1 MRVTVLYFAAAR
13 ELAGCRCAREADAP
27 AACAGPRSPAPPAA
41 DARAAPARSEESAE
55 TPEGCTAGQLL
66 EQLCVRH
73 AGLAALSPAL
83 QLALNQ
89 RYAPRDAP
97 LAEGDELA
105 LIPPISGG

>member
-1 MRVTVLYFAAAR
+1 M
-13 ELAGCRCAREADAP
+13 
-27 AACAGPRSPAPPAA
+27 PAA
-41 DARAAPARSEESAE
+41 DARAARSEETAE
-55 TPEGCTAGQLL
+55 APEGCTAGQLL
-66 EQLCVRH
+66 AQLCSRH
-73 AGLAALSPAL
+73 AGLAALSPSL

>member
-13 ELAGCRCAREADAP
+13 EIAGCRRASPARAIFCVALRRLPDARSRSDESADAP
-27 AACAGPRSPAPPAA
+27 
-41 DARAAPARSEESAE
+41 D
-55 TPEGCTAGQLL
+55 GCTAGQLL
-66 EQLCVRH
+66 AQLCARH
-73 AGLAALSPAL
+73 AGLEALSPSL

-97 LAEGDELA
+97 LSDGDELA

>member
-1 MRVTVLYFAAAR
+1 MLTQHVV
-13 ELAGCRCAREADAP
+13 RCARASL
-27 AACAGPRSPAPPAA
+27 PRFLLLTPAPRPS
-41 DARAAPARSEESAE
+41 SEETAE
-55 TPEGCTAGQLL
+55 APEGCTAGQLL
-66 EQLCVRH
+66 AQLCSRH
-73 AGLAALSPAL
+73 AGLAALSPSL

>member
-13 ELAGCRCAREADAP
+13 ELSGCSEECADAP
-27 AACAGPRSPAPPAA
+27 A
-41 DARAAPARSEESAE
+41 
-55 TPEGCTAGQLL
+55 GCTAGELL
-66 EQLCVRH
+66 ALLCARH
-73 AGLAALSPAL
+73 AGLAALVPSL

-97 LAEGDELA
+97 LADGDELA

>member
-13 ELAGCRCAREADAP
+13 EIAGCRRAPHPSPPPSTPALPPPFRLPALTLAAR
-27 AACAGPRSPAPPAA
+27 
-41 DARAAPARSEESAE
+41 RSEESVEA
-55 TPEGCTAGQLL
+55 PAGCTAGQLL
-66 EQLCVRH
+66 AQ
-73 AGLAALSPAL
+73 LAARHSGLQALCPSL

-97 LAEGDELA
+97 LADGDELA